1 MTVII
6 PEGSEGGDTSTAFAA
21 GVATAEAAQAQ
32 EESAEAV
39 ALAEAATAVAETALE
54 VAASAESDRW
64 ADRDAVDG
72 LRAEV
77 AGLRDDV
84 AAVLARDEPPAVTV
98 DDLAPEVLNTPE
110 VPAESEGDKK
120 ASTPAGTG
128 KRSGYGSDRWFG
140 RK

>member
-6 PEGSEGGDTSTAFAA
+6 PEGGDGGDTSTAFAA

-72 LRAEV
+72 LRGEIAE
-77 AGLRDDV
+77 LREDV
-84 AAVLARDEPPAVTV
+84 SALLVRDEPPAVTV

-110 VPAESEGDKK
+110 VPAETGETKLE
-120 ASTPAGTG
+120 TPAAGHS